1 MEFRS
6 MFKSLFGREE
16 NTPDVVGAA
25 STRYKMIDSW
35 DNYFFRTPDNLYD
48 DATVRTC
55 LDTIA
60 RNAAKM
66 QLHHIRVDNSG
77 QIVRC
82 TDSLE
87 KLLTTRPSQ
96 YMNSYDFLYKIIS
109 MLYTDNNV
117 FIQIQTDLN
126 GNIVALNP
134 LSYQSSEFRE
144 YQGELY
150 VKFQFSQGKATIP
163 YSQLIHLRRH
173 YNGHDLL
180 GSPNENAL
188 KSPVGI
194 LNSVKQA
201 LESAVKNCMKL
212 RYILKMQDITDETDK
227 AKLKEEFSKNYLSI
241 ENGTGTAVL
250 DQGADLQQLTTDIKT
265 ADHEQMAIIRGDI
278 YRYYGLSEAMA
289 AGNPTPAEYS
299 AFIQTVLAPLAAQ
312 IESEFTTKIF
322 TVTELG
328 YGNKVQCT
336 IDKLEYQS
344 MTDKINMI
352 AKAQPTG
359 ALTVNE
365 IRHVLG
371 FDPVENGDVMQ
382 VSLNNVQLQ
391 QQAAYQAAKAG
402 APVPEQNNKD
412 MNDQEENQDE

>member
-212 RYILKMQDITDETDK
+212 RYILKIQDITD
-227 AKLKEEFSKNYLSI
+227 
-241 ENGTGTAVL
+241 
-250 DQGADLQQLTTDIKT
+250 
-265 ADHEQMAIIRGDI
+265 
-278 YRYYGLSEAMA
+278 
-289 AGNPTPAEYS
+289 
-299 AFIQTVLAPLAAQ
+299 
-312 IESEFTTKIF
+312 
-322 TVTELG
+322 
-328 YGNKVQCT
+328 
-336 IDKLEYQS
+336 
-344 MTDKINMI
+344 
-352 AKAQPTG
+352 
-359 ALTVNE
+359 
-365 IRHVLG
+365 
-371 FDPVENGDVMQ
+371 
-382 VSLNNVQLQ
+382 
-391 QQAAYQAAKAG
+391 
-402 APVPEQNNKD
+402 
-412 MNDQEENQDE
+412 